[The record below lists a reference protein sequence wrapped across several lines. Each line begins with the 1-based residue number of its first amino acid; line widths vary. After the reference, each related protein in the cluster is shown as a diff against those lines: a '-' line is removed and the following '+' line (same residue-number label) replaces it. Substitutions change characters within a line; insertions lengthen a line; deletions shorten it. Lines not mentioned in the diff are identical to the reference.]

1 MHTIGNAV
9 VEWII
14 RKKGVEKWISQT
26 SGSSI
31 VNSRDR
37 LSPTIT
43 TIIINVSFEKIRM
56 NVRQITRRQRR
67 RLMNNVAGLF
77 DPGGPATVA
86 RAKRMCNSLGRSPSF
101 SKKECTPISQMF
113 VKSGHKHIF
122 SSDEKETSS
131 FVTQITA
138 VSSSSVRRSLGIMI
152 SLCKIRW
159 VLEIIYSV
167 GDILV
172 K

>member
-14 RKKGVEKWISQT
+14 RKKAVEKWISQT
-26 SGSSI
+26 KGSSI

-67 RLMNNVAGLF
+67 RLMKMDASSLTTTIIIVIIIMNIYIITHRRWSWYILSTILSRRHPSAF
-77 DPGGPATVA
+77 IIIQHIHFYPWSPFIII
-86 RAKRMCNSLGRSPSF
+86 KRLWTIMDSGIVVVVLGCCS
-101 SKKECTPISQMF
+101 
-113 VKSGHKHIF
+113 
-122 SSDEKETSS
+122 
-131 FVTQITA
+131 
-138 VSSSSVRRSLGIMI
+138 
-152 SLCKIRW
+152 W
-159 VLEIIYSV
+159 
-167 GDILV
+167 
-172 K
+172 

>member
-14 RKKGVEKWISQT
+14 RKKAVEKWISQT
-26 SGSSI
+26 KGSSI

-67 RLMNNVAGLF
+67 RLMKMDAS
-77 DPGGPATVA
+77 
-86 RAKRMCNSLGRSPSF
+86 SLTTTTIIVIIMKIYIITHRRWSWYILSTILSRRHPSAV
-101 SKKECTPISQMF
+101 IVIQ
-113 VKSGHKHIF
+113 HIHVYPW
-122 SSDEKETSS
+122 S
-131 FVTQITA
+131 FFIIMKWLWTIMD
-138 VSSSSVRRSLGIMI
+138 SVIVVVVLG
-152 SLCKIRW
+152 CCW
-159 VLEIIYSV
+159 
-167 GDILV
+167 
-172 K
+172 